1 MVIGFLAG
9 EEALRDTCPHIIRQ
23 AQAGELEILVSG
35 ITQAEAAYL
44 KGRTPEQSEAL
55 ITEFF
60 SRSYIITVAVD
71 IPVAR
76 ISRRLMRDHNLKAPD
91 AIHLATADLLHVPIL
106 ETTDPDLL
114 KLDRRVGTPRI
125 NIRRPLYEGAMPLL

>member
-1 MVIGFLAG
+1 MPPSRRIWDTSVVIGFLAG

-91 AIHLATADLLHVPIL
+91 AIHLATLICCTSQSWKPPTL
-106 ETTDPDLL
+106 TC
-114 KLDRRVGTPRI
+114 
-125 NIRRPLYEGAMPLL
+125 